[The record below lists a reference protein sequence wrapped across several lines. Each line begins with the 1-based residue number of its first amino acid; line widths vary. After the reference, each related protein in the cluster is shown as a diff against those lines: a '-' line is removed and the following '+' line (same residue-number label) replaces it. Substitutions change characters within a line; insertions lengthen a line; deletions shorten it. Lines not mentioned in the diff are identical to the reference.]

1 LPPLRERPEDIL
13 PLAETFI
20 EKYNHIL
27 GSKVTGISEQ
37 AKKALQDYSWPG
49 NIRELENAI
58 ERAANYAWEGKIG
71 IENLP
76 GQIIQLEDE
85 SSASFSSYKNTMI
98 DFEKEMLIDVLKKT
112 NGNRSEAARLL
123 NLSRS
128 AFYDRL
134 AKYNLK

>member
-1 LPPLRERPEDIL
+1 M
-13 PLAETFI
+13 
-20 EKYNHIL
+20 
-27 GSKVTGISEQ
+27 TGISEQ

-85 SSASFSSYKNTMI
+85 PSMPFSSYRSTMV
-98 DFEKEMLIDVLKKT
+98 DFEKEMLVDVLKKA

>member
-1 LPPLRERPEDIL
+1 M
-13 PLAETFI
+13 FV

-37 AKKALQDYSWPG
+37 AKKALREYSWLG
-49 NIRELENAI
+49 NVRELENAI
-58 ERAANYAWEGKIG
+58 ERAANYAWEGEID

-76 GQIIQLEDE
+76 GQIIQLEQE
-85 SSASFSSYKNTMI
+85 TLIPRPSYRSSLV
-98 DFEKEMLIDVLKKT
+98 DFEKEMLLDVLKKT
-112 NGNRSEAARLL
+112 NGNRSAAARML

-134 AKYNLK
+134 AKYSLK